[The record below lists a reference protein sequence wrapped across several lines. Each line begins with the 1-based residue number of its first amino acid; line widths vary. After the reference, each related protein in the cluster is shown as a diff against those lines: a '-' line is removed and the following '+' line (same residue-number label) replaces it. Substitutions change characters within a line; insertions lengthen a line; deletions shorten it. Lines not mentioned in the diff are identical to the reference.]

1 MSQSYHFILIDT
13 GIIVAFYNKKDRYHQ
28 QVVEF
33 FKTCTSE
40 LITTVACITEVMW
53 LLAPNILVQSEFLSA
68 LTKGV
73 FITEH
78 LTTQDYQRIKELNL
92 TYQDL
97 PADFTDLSLI
107 AISERLNISAIATL
121 DQDFNIYRRYR
132 NQPFIRVF
140 YPQ

>member
-1 MSQSYHFILIDT
+1 
-13 GIIVAFYNKKDRYHQ
+13 
-28 QVVEF
+28 
-33 FKTCTSE
+33 
-40 LITTVACITEVMW
+40 MW
-53 LLAPNILVQSEFLSA
+53 LLAPNILVQTEFLWA
-68 LTKGV
+68 LEKSI

-97 PADFTDLSLI
+97 PGDFTDLSLI

-121 DQDFNIYRRYR
+121 DKDFNIYRRYR
-132 NQPFIRVF
+132 NQPFTRIF